1 MGKTVFNNG
10 DPSMGIL
17 GTRVMAEWLNLVFS
31 HVHDGADEDGHAPKI
46 ELGHLADAIVARL
59 QPAGSMMM
67 WPASTPPTGWL
78 ERNGDTISRTEY
90 ADLFAVIGTTFGPGD
105 GSTTFNL
112 PDDRGLFFR
121 AWDHGA
127 GIDPGR
133 VFGSVQQDELESHSH
148 SVNQT
153 AIVQGSVIFATVLD
167 TTGPT
172 PTTTGATGGSETRPK
187 NRAYLPIIKY

>member
-1 MGKTVFNNG
+1 MSKTIFNNG
-10 DPSMGIL
+10 DASMGIL

-31 HVHDGADEDGHAPKI
+31 HVHDGQDADGHAPKI

-59 QPAGSMMM
+59 QPAGSLMM
-67 WPASTPPTGWL
+67 WPANTPPTGWL
-78 ERNGDTISRTEY
+78 ERNGDAISRTTY
-90 ADLFAVIGTTFGPGD
+90 SDLFAVIGTTFGVGD

-112 PDDRGLFFR
+112 PDDRGLFIR

-133 VFGSVQQDELESHSH
+133 VFGSYQQDEIKSHNH
-148 SVNQT
+148 SCPGINEL
-153 AIVQGSVIFATVLD
+153 GDGTVFERGPGPSD
-167 TTGPT
+167 GNVTTS
-172 PTTTGATGGSETRPK
+172 ATGGSETRPK